1 MSKTTSAR
9 PATKNRSDTR
19 RLAIC
24 ALLCA
29 LNVVFARFFTAMP
42 TSVAR
47 FSVEAV
53 PVVLAGYFF
62 GPVSGMMVG
71 FLGDMVG
78 CLFSPY
84 GWDPLISISPMMV
97 GLFAG
102 FLRPLVRNARSFR
115 DIWRFALTILPAKA
129 LGSVYWTSQ
138 CLVWLG
144 YSSKG
149 LGVLMGARAVE
160 AGLELVL
167 DVLVITL
174 LFSTGMFHRTRL
186 MPYEK
191 SKVANPLRYAAAGL
205 LVLQVIVLVVGSLTV
220 GLGFMNAE
228 LSFLDRLGSG
238 VLYFIPAIFS
248 LIVWIISIISEQR
261 KENDGKRST

>member
-1 MSKTTSAR
+1 MSKTAAAR
-9 PATKNRSDTR
+9 PVTKNRSDTR
-19 RLAIC
+19 RIAIC

-102 FLRPLVRNARSFR
+102 FLRPLVRNARGFR
-115 DIWRFALTILPAKA
+115 DIWRIALTILPAKA

-149 LGVLMGARAVE
+149 LGVLMGARAIE

-167 DVLVITL
+167 DTVVITL
-174 LFSTGMFHRTRL
+174 LLATGMFTRARL
-186 MPYEK
+186 LPYEK
-191 SKVANPLRYAAAGL
+191 SKSPNVLRLISGIL
-205 LVLQVIVLVVGSLTV
+205 LIVQVIVLVVGSLTV
-220 GLGFMNAE
+220 GLGFMNGE
-228 LSFLDRLGSG
+228 LSVADRLVSG
-238 VLYFIPAIFS
+238 ALYFIPAILS
-248 LIVWIISIISEQR
+248 LTVLIISFIR
-261 KENDGKRST
+261 NRGKKNDDK

>member
-1 MSKTTSAR
+1 MSKTAVAR
-9 PATKNRSDTR
+9 PVTKNRSDTR
-19 RLAIC
+19 RIAIC

-53 PVVLAGYFF
+53 PVLLAGYFF

-84 GWDPLISISPMMV
+84 GWDPLISLSPMMV

-102 FLRPLVRNARSFR
+102 LLRPLVRNARGFR
-115 DIWRFALTILPAKA
+115 DIWRVALTILPAKA

-167 DVLVITL
+167 DTLVITL
-174 LFSTGMFHRTRL
+174 LISTGMFTRARL
-186 MPYEK
+186 LPYEK
-191 SKVANPLRYAAAGL
+191 TRSANPLRLIAGGL
-205 LVLQVIVLVVGSLTV
+205 LIVQVIVLVVGSLTV
-220 GLGFMNAE
+220 GLGFMDASLPALE
-228 LSFLDRLGSG
+228 RLGSG
-238 VLYFIPAIFS
+238 ALYFVPAILS
-248 LIVWIISIISEQR
+248 LGVLIISFIR
-261 KENDGKRST
+261 NRGKKNDDK